1 MPIIKP
7 LPEELVNK
15 IAAGEVIERPASVVK
30 ELIENSLDAGATKIS
45 IEIKGAGSELIKI
58 TDNGYGM
65 EEEDAKNCILRH
77 STSKISNLE
86 DLYAIKSLGFRG
98 EALSSI
104 AAVSVLTIRTKQKG
118 KIEGYEAIFKGG
130 IHKYDGATAADDGTI
145 IEVKDLFFNTPARKK
160 FMKSDLVEM
169 KHIIDIV
176 TRYALIN
183 KIISFQL
190 VNEGRSLL
198 NAPGTPNMRA
208 NIANIY
214 GSVLAK
220 DLLKN
225 EFEFQEEVG
234 EEEEGAC
241 VKVEAYFSKPMI
253 CRNDKTQQS
262 IFVNGRYVKNDDI
275 NQAIY
280 DAYHSTLF
288 HGKHPVYVINI
299 EIDPEAIDVN
309 VHPNK
314 TTIKIE
320 QKEIVYQAV
329 LQAIN
334 EALKKNNLIPE
345 VELKTESDEQLRFGV
360 NSGVG
365 GKSSVEEGN
374 IGDREDSGEEMS
386 DKDLVELGILKK
398 GEIDNGEKSGSEGVK
413 KESKYTFDIS
423 EQKVFSSKTDEET
436 AKSDVKYEFRSREP
450 KVKEND
456 DKYLSGTVSANA
468 VESSKD
474 SDEKIESKLENSED
488 NRLPASLR
496 LPEMRILGQIHK
508 TFFVAETSGGLL
520 IIDQHVVQERV
531 LYEKFMQQ
539 YLNKNIAVQ
548 NLLEKELI
556 TFTGAEKLIV
566 LENLDKLKLLGFEL
580 EHFGENDFQL
590 SSIPIIFGRALSKE
604 LIHLIVNQLVEGG
617 SKELEKLQ
625 EEIITR
631 MACRASIKAGDNV
644 TIPQIKKLLQELS
657 TCKLP
662 FTCPHG
668 RSIFIKVTAD
678 ELEKKFRRK

>member
-1 MPIIKP
+1 MPIIKS

-30 ELIENSLDAGATKIS
+30 ELIENSLDAGATKIA
-45 IEIKGAGSELIKI
+45 IEIKGAGSELIKVN
-58 TDNGYGM
+58 DNGYGM

-104 AAVSVLTIRTKQKG
+104 AAVSVLSVKTKQKG
-118 KIEGYEAIFKGG
+118 KIEGYETIFKGG
-130 IHKYDGATAADDGTI
+130 IHKYDGATAAEDGTT

-160 FMKSDLVEM
+160 FLKSDLVEM

-176 TRYALIN
+176 TRYSLIN
-183 KIISFQL
+183 KIVSFQL
-190 VNEGRSLL
+190 VNEGRNLL

-220 DLLKN
+220 DLLKT

-234 EEEEGAC
+234 EDEEGAC

-253 CRNDKTQQS
+253 SRNDKTQQS

-288 HGKHPVYVINI
+288 HGKHPVYVVNI

-320 QKEIVYQAV
+320 QKEVVYQAV
-329 LQAIN
+329 YQAIH
-334 EALKKNNLIPE
+334 ETLKKNSLIPE
-345 VELKTESDEQLRFGV
+345 VELKVERDEQLRFETNNKTGE
-360 NSGVG
+360 NKGE
-365 GKSSVEEGN
+365 KS
-374 IGDREDSGEEMS
+374 EDDDNTGEEIS
-386 DKDLVELGILKK
+386 DKDLVKLGILKK
-398 GEIDNGEKSGSEGVK
+398 GEIETEKNNVSEEER
-413 KESKYTFDIS
+413 KEPKYVFDIS
-423 EQKVFSSKTDEET
+423 EQQVFSPKVNEEEEV
-436 AKSDVKYEFRSREP
+436 KSEIKYEFKSREP
-450 KVKEND
+450 KIKESDN
-456 DKYLSGTVSANA
+456 KFLSGTLGGGTGDMINGIEREIV
-468 VESSKD
+468 KT
-474 SDEKIESKLENSED
+474 KIPETKTED
-488 NRLPASLR
+488 HLPASLK

-539 YLNKNIAVQ
+539 YLNKNIAIQ
-548 NLLEKELI
+548 KLLEKELI

-566 LENLDKLKLLGFEL
+566 LENLERLKSLGFEL
-580 EHFGENDFQL
+580 EHFGDNDFQL
-590 SSIPIIFGRALSKE
+590 SSVPIIFGRAISKE
-604 LIHLIVNQLVEGG
+604 LIHLIVNQIVEGK

-644 TIPQIKKLLQELS
+644 TIPHIKALLQELAE
-657 TCKLP
+657 CKLP
-662 FTCPHG
+662 YTCPHG
-668 RSIFIKVTAD
+668 RSIFIKVTVD